1 MTQSLFRKEAARAL
15 LLLGLI
21 AAPMPATADPSGLTI
36 FIRTEFSGPGLYCG
50 DGFTVRLEVGEK
62 VQFIDTR
69 RDFPVL
75 SIELGGGRV
84 VARPTRDPARG
95 EIVPF
100 ARGGPVRQAASESG
114 GIEYYVGDGPI
125 LLRLGTMQFHGI
137 DADGWFFD
145 RASFGGE
152 AQPRTACIAG
162 RRQR

>member
-1 MTQSLFRKEAARAL
+1 MTQSLLRKQAAAAL

-21 AAPMPATADPSGLTI
+21 AAPMPAAADPSGMTI

-50 DGFTVRLEVGEK
+50 DRFTVRLEAGEK
-62 VQFIDTR
+62 VQYIDTR

-75 SIELGGGRV
+75 SIELAGGRV
-84 VARPTRDPARG
+84 VALPTRDPARG

-100 ARGGPVRQAASESG
+100 ARGGPVRQAASDSG
-114 GIEYYVGDGPI
+114 GVEYFVGDGPI
-125 LLRLGTMQFHGI
+125 LLRLGTIQFHGI
-137 DADGWFFD
+137 AADGWFFD

-152 AQPRTACIAG
+152 AQPRAACLTG